1 MDKIIFHPEF
11 ATSTIYNWQ
20 HLLRKDE
27 HKEIVCNSLKF
38 LVDDNRIILYAY
50 CPDSYRDG

>member
-27 HKEIVCNSLKF
+27 HKEIICNSLKF

-50 CPDSYRDG
+50 CPDSYRDR